1 MTREIVLDTETTGFD
16 PARGDRMVEVACLE
30 LVNRLPTGAYF
41 HRYIDPERSVPAE
54 AAAVHGLTDEKLR
67 GQPKFREIAQDF
79 LDFIG
84 EAPLVIHN
92 AAFDMKF
99 LSHELA
105 LANKPT
111 LPYARAVDTLA
122 MARTRFPGAP
132 ATLDALCRRFGVD
145 NSGRQLHG
153 ALIDC
158 ELLAGVYL
166 ELTGGRQI
174 GFGLDA
180 GPKGRRASVSPA
192 SEGLAAGGAAA
203 KGEAPAARRPSARP
217 ALLTSEEAAAHEA
230 FVRGLGEAARWR
242 RPS

>member
-84 EAPLVIHN
+84 EDPLIIHN

-145 NSGRQLHG
+145 NSGRKLHG

-180 GPKGRRASVSPA
+180 GPKGRK
-192 SEGLAAGGAAA
+192 AAGAGNPAAGVLPANGEAAA
-203 KGEAPAARRPSARP
+203 LRRPGPRP
-217 ALLTSEEAAAHEA
+217 ALLTSGEAAAHEA
-230 FVRGLGEAARWR
+230 FVRSLGEGARWR